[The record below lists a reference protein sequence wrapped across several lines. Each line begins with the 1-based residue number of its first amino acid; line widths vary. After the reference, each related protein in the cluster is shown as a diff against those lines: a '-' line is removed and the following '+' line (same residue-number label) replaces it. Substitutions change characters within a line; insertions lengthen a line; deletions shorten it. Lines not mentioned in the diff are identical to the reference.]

1 MSHKVRYNE
10 WDAYSKLQW
19 TALRIDSNQDTI
31 VTVAV
36 SNPKVPLPSGLTITS
51 SFLNMVEG
59 ELILNELDTCDSWM
73 WEGFEQRRRV
83 QRYPIADGLP
93 QMLQKLVEKLVQ
105 TTSLQPT
112 HVVVEEYPFSSIIQQ
127 SSAYVCTTFE
137 GSRQEVGND
146 SFVVQLPLLHP
157 ALLHINR
164 PKDLIPDCWN
174 LLTNDHWTYIQ
185 MPSGALF
192 TKRGEA
198 LVEWRYQVSRPGN
211 SHDGARVVIIKFHN
225 LMEDKPVAPSPT
237 PTSKAEMSPIMDL
250 LTVVV
255 TTSPIQSHPS
265 TEVLER
271 TFGTFHLAGHA
282 FLKCRKIIV
291 CDGCRI
297 VEQEK
302 EVSKKHANDRQKLR
316 SGIATSRQ
324 ADNYLLFKQA
334 LQQLCHVALDDS
346 PFTNTIVK
354 ELDSRHGYGFALRH
368 ALREYVSTPYVC
380 VIQHDRTFMRITPLQ
395 EALHAM
401 VMSQGHIKYVGMSMR
416 SNLTYR
422 DIFLSKYGKPALD
435 QMTPLILRPPELC
448 LDVTQYGPDSIS
460 TKSMKVEKEK
470 LTRNL
475 LTTAQNY
482 RGSAQFATEQEW
494 LKENPVPP
502 DKHQLSLTPTIFWY
516 DNTHICETA
525 HYRDF
530 IYNNQFKMV
539 NHGGFVEE
547 SVSPI
552 LVKNVERLGFA
563 QGHNRFGC
571 YILDDHSG
579 LFFTGHLDGGNYMT
593 DDQRKERFWC

>member
-1 MSHKVRYNE
+1 MSRKVRYNE
-10 WDAYSKLQW
+10 WDAYTKLKW
-19 TALRIDSNQDTI
+19 TDLQMESNQDTNE
-31 VTVAV
+31 TVAV
-36 SNPKVPLPSGLTITS
+36 TNPKVPLPSGLTITS
-51 SFLNMVEG
+51 SFLTMAEG
-59 ELILNELDTCDSWM
+59 ELILKELDTCDSWM

-93 QMLQKLVEKLVQ
+93 QKLQELVEKLVQ

-112 HVVVEEYPFSSIIQQ
+112 HVVVEEYPFSSIVQQ

-137 GSRQEVGND
+137 GSRQEWKND
-146 SFVVQLPLLHP
+146 SFVGQLPLLYP
-157 ALLHINR
+157 ALLHTNR
-164 PKDLIPDCWN
+164 PKDLIPDCWS

-185 MPSGALF
+185 MPSRALF
-192 TKRGEA
+192 VKQGAA
-198 LVEWRYQVSRPGN
+198 LEEWRYQVSRPGN
-211 SHDGARVVIIKFHN
+211 THNDARVVVVKFHN
-225 LMEDKPVAPSPT
+225 LMEDEPVVPCPT
-237 PTSKAEMSPIMDL
+237 PTIKVEMSPMQEL

-265 TEVLER
+265 TEILER
-271 TFGTFHLAGHA
+271 TFGTFHFAGLA

-297 VEQEK
+297 VEKEK

-334 LQQLCHVALDDS
+334 LQQLCHDALDDS
-346 PFTNTIVK
+346 PFTNTVVK

-368 ALREYVSTPYVC
+368 ALREYVCTPYVC

-395 EALHAM
+395 ETLHAM
-401 VMSQGHIKYVGMSMR
+401 VMSEGHIKYVGMSMR

-448 LDVTQYGPDSIS
+448 LDASQYGPDSLS
-460 TKSMKVEKEK
+460 TVSMKVAKEK
-470 LTRNL
+470 LSRNL

-494 LKENPVPP
+494 RNGNPIPP

-552 LVKNVERLGFA
+552 MVKNVERLGFA